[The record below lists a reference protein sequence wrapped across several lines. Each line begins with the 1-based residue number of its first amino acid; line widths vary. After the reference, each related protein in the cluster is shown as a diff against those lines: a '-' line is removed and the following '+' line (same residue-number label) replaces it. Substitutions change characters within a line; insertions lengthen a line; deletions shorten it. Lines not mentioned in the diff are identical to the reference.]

1 MCDRS
6 RREEKVSS
14 GKKPTGKLREKAAVK
29 SASNFELSSGDS
41 DYAVLTDKIK
51 VILNQISAQ
60 SLKITIHKLKSLSI
74 NNETKLKAVVKAIF
88 EKSVNDKQN
97 AELYA
102 KLCKQLSALRVVSA
116 GSECVFFKTLLV
128 EHCRQEVKICF
139 SDEGSGSSQ
148 LWCEKMDAIGFWS
161 SGSRTGSP
169 LADVMKVK
177 KMGAVVFVGHL
188 FRAEILTVDYM
199 KAVINKLFA
208 FEDEYVWDCLCSL
221 LLIVGRDMEAKKQ
234 DLALC
239 LKKMQEVADK
249 RQLSASARDKLKLLV
264 ECRRNKW
271 RQVTAVQSEH
281 NYTQEQT
288 ATALGDGLEQDDAWL
303 LDTLE
308 HVVLPRR
315 VVRNE
320 MRRARDSFNE
330 F

>member
-1 MCDRS
+1 MCDRT
-6 RREEKVSS
+6 RREGKASS
-14 GKKPTGKLREKAAVK
+14 GKKPTGKLREKAAAK
-29 SASNFELSSGDS
+29 SASNCELSRDDS

-60 SLKITIHKLKSLSI
+60 NLKITIHKLKSLTI

-88 EKSVNDKQN
+88 EKSVYDKQN
-97 AELYA
+97 AEVYA
-102 KLCKQLSALRVVSA
+102 KLCKQLSALRVNSA
-116 GSECVFFKTLLV
+116 RSECVYFKTLLV

-139 SDEGSGSSQ
+139 SAEGSGSSQ
-148 LWCEKMDAIGFWS
+148 LWFEKMDAIGFWS

-169 LADVMKVK
+169 LADAIKVK

-188 FRAEILTVDYM
+188 FRAEILAVDYM
-199 KAVINKLFA
+199 KALINKLFS

-221 LLIVGRDMEAKKQ
+221 LLIIGCDMEAKKQ

-281 NYTQEQT
+281 NYTIKQT
-288 ATALGDGLEQDDAWL
+288 APVLGDSSEQDDAWL
-303 LDTLE
+303 LDTLG

-320 MRRARDSFNE
+320 MRQARDRFNE
-330 F
+330 S